1 MMTDLHIRPYA
12 KADLDAVA
20 DIWTAAFGADAPSSL
35 VDQSIA
41 EKERFQPGLVFV
53 AEINGRLVGT
63 IIAGYDGYR
72 GWLNGVAVHPDYQRR
87 GIAREMVHHAIAK
100 LQSLGCLKVN
110 LQIRDG
116 NEAVVAFYETLGF
129 DVEQRISM
137 GKLIG

>member
-1 MMTDLHIRPYA
+1 MTDLHIRPYT

-20 DIWTAAFGADAPSSL
+20 DIWSAAFKGDAPRNL
-35 VDQSIA
+35 ADQSIS

-53 AEINGRLVGT
+53 AELNGKLVGT
-63 IIAGYDGYR
+63 TIAGYDGYR
-72 GWLNGVAVHPDYQRR
+72 GWLNGVAVHPEFQRR
-87 GIAREMVHHAIAK
+87 GIAKEMVHHAIAK

-116 NEAVVAFYETLGF
+116 NEAVVAFYETMGF
-129 DVEQRISM
+129 EVEQRISM